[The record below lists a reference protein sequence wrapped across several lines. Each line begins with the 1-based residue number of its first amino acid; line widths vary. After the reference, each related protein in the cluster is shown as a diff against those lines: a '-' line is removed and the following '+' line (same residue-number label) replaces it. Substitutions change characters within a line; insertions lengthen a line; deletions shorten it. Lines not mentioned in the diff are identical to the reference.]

1 MIGMNELCNLA
12 KDISSKKGVANYYYC
27 KLNKADNLDIYL
39 GVKLEKLDMDD
50 LFGKDSPI
58 KKPAILFLYYRSI
71 EQNDSLQ
78 RFIKGKKIHQSG
90 NYYCVEIEE

>member
-78 RFIKGKKIHQSG
+78 MFIKGKKIHQSG